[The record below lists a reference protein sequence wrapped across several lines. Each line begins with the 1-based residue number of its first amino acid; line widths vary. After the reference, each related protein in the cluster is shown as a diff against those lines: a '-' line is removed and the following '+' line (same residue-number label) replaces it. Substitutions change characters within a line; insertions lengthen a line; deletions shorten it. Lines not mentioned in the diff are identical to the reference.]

1 MRRRAR
7 RHAQYE
13 YALTAGQRLQT
24 RVELLIHLDAQC
36 RTDVLAGLYEL
47 RHHAHDGIDR
57 HRKADAGRGARRTV
71 DGGIDADQPPS
82 RIEQRATGIAGVD
95 SGVGLDQ
102 VIDGRAARFSRQ
114 RAVERGDDTSGERP
128 VQAEG
133 VADSEHLLTHLEVG
147 TGADRHGR
155 RALEADANL
164 EYRDV
169 VRRTSANERSLII
182 ATVGQFDRGRRCPLD
197 HVEVGHHVAGIVPD
211 EAGAGAARHGK
222 DIARPD
228 VTH

>member
-1 MRRRAR
+1 M
-7 RHAQYE
+7 
-13 YALTAGQRLQT
+13 
-24 RVELLIHLDAQC
+24 
-36 RTDVLAGLYEL
+36 

-102 VIDGRAARFSRQ
+102 VVNGRATGVAGKG
-114 RAVERGDDTSGERP
+114 AVKRRDDAGGERP
-128 VQAEG
+128 VEPEG
-133 VADSEHLLTHLEVG
+133 IANGKDLLPHLEIG
-147 TGADRHGR
+147 TGAHRHRR

-169 VRRTSANERSLII
+169 VRRTGANERSLII

>member
-24 RVELLIHLDAQC
+24 RVDLLIHLDAQC

-57 HRKADAGRGARRTV
+57 HRKAYAGRGARRTV
-71 DGGIDADQPPS
+71 DGGIDSDQPPS

-95 SGVGLDQ
+95 GGVGLDQ

-128 VQAEG
+128 VQTEG

-155 RALEADANL
+155 RALETDADL
-164 EYRDV
+164 EHGDV
-169 VRRTSANERSLII
+169 VRGARPISANLR
-182 ATVGQFDRGRRCPLD
+182 
-197 HVEVGHHVAGIVPD
+197 VEPSEECDASVP
-211 EAGAGAARHGK
+211 R
-222 DIARPD
+222 
-228 VTH
+228 